1 MDRNA
6 ATAAARE
13 RRKYPRIQTDQ
24 LISFAP
30 VESSDRLAVSKNL
43 SVGGICFEVVGCEI
57 ALGEVLRLTF
67 NVQDE
72 TFVAVGRVT
81 WCTDVD
87 AFTQEVGLEFIEID
101 PIALDAIERNSD
113 GRVLVD

>member
-1 MDRNA
+1 MGN
-6 ATAAARE
+6 AARE
-13 RRKYPRIQTDQ
+13 RRKYARIDTEQ

-30 VESSDRLAVSKNL
+30 IEAPDRLAVSKNL

-57 ALGEVLRLTF
+57 ALGEVMRLTF

-72 TFVAVGRVT
+72 TIVATGRVV

-87 AFTQEVGLEFIEID
+87 AFTQEVGLEFLEID
-101 PIALDAIERNSD
+101 PFALETIERNSD
-113 GRVLVD
+113 IPS

>member
-1 MDRNA
+1 MAGNGSSD
-6 ATAAARE
+6 
-13 RRKYPRIQTDQ
+13 RRKYPRIQTEH

-30 VESSDRLAVSKNL
+30 IEASDRLAVSKNL
-43 SVGGICFEVVGCEI
+43 SVGGICVEVVGCEM

-72 TFVAVGRVT
+72 TIVAVGRVS

-87 AFTQEVGLEFIEID
+87 AFTQEVGIEFVEID
-101 PIALDAIERNSD
+101 PFALESIERNN
-113 GRVLVD
+113 GPIVD

>member
-1 MDRNA
+1 MDRN
-6 ATAAARE
+6 TDRD

-30 VESSDRLAVSKNL
+30 IESCDRLAVGKNL

-57 ALGEVLRLTF
+57 GHGEVLRITF

-72 TFVAVGRVT
+72 TIVAVGRVN
-81 WCTDVD
+81 WCTDLD
-87 AFTQEVGLEFIEID
+87 AFTQEIGLEFIDID
-101 PIALDAIERNSD
+101 PFALEAIERSSED
-113 GRVLVD
+113 GVLVD

>member
-1 MDRNA
+1 MEGNGS
-6 ATAAARE
+6 RE
-13 RRKYPRIQTDQ
+13 RRKYPRIDTAQ

-30 VESSDRLAVSKNL
+30 VEAGDRLAVSKNL
-43 SVGGICFEVVGCEI
+43 SAGGICVEVVGCEI

-72 TFVAVGRVT
+72 TIVAVGRVN

-87 AFTQEVGLEFIEID
+87 AFTQEVGIEFIDID
-101 PIALDAIERNSD
+101 PFALETIERNSEPVID
-113 GRVLVD
+113 

>member
-1 MDRNA
+1 MGS
-6 ATAAARE
+6 AARE
-13 RRKYPRIQTDQ
+13 RRKYARIDTEQ

-30 VESSDRLAVSKNL
+30 LDAADRLAVSKNV

-57 ALGEVLRLTF
+57 SLGEVLRLTF

-72 TFVAVGRVT
+72 TIVATGRVA

-87 AFTQEVGLEFIEID
+87 AFTQEVGLEFLEID
-101 PIALDAIERNSD
+101 PFALETIERGATHN
-113 GRVLVD
+113 VD

>member
-1 MDRNA
+1 MDRH
-6 ATAAARE
+6 AAAASE
-13 RRKYPRIQTDQ
+13 RRKYPRIHTDQ

-30 VESSDRLAVSKNL
+30 IESGDRLAVSKNL

-72 TFVAVGRVT
+72 TIIAVGRVN

-101 PIALDAIERNSD
+101 PLALESIERNAE
-113 GRVLVD
+113 GGVLVD